1 MQIIGNYLRWMSEQI
16 LCRKYIIILK
26 TEKNYKI
33 GIVCY
38 PTYGGSG
45 VVATELGIALAEKGH
60 EVHFIS
66 YSQPF
71 RLDRVSDKTFFH
83 EVTVPDYPLFDYTPY
98 ELNLTSKLVDVV
110 LHEKIDILHVHYA
123 IPHAS
128 AAIQAKHILE
138 TYGVK
143 IPIVT
148 TLHGTDITLLGKD
161 KSFKP
166 VIEYAINKSDAV
178 TSVSLD
184 LKKETLNHFKIT
196 KQIDV
201 IPNFIDSNLYNK
213 DGDKVLRSKF
223 ANTQE
228 KILIHVSNLR
238 KVKRVTDVVKIFEI
252 VQKEI
257 PSKLIMIGDG
267 PERIQAEQLCRK
279 LNISDRVKFMGKLKS
294 VEEFM
299 SISDLFLLP
308 SETESFGLVALE
320 AMASGV
326 SVISSNSGGL
336 SEVNIDG
343 LTGYLSEVGDVK
355 QMSENAIKLLSDNE
369 KLEEFKENAFIH
381 SQKFDLPNILPLY
394 ECLYEKL
401 QTNK

>member
-1 MQIIGNYLRWMSEQI
+1 M
-16 LCRKYIIILK
+16 
-26 TEKNYKI
+26 
-33 GIVCY
+33 
-38 PTYGGSG
+38 
-45 VVATELGIALAEKGH
+45 
-60 EVHFIS
+60 
-66 YSQPF
+66 
-71 RLDRVSDKTFFH
+71 
-83 EVTVPDYPLFDYTPY
+83 
-98 ELNLTSKLVDVV
+98 
-110 LHEKIDILHVHYA
+110 
-123 IPHAS
+123 
-128 AAIQAKHILE
+128 
-138 TYGVK
+138 
-143 IPIVT
+143 
-148 TLHGTDITLLGKD
+148 
-161 KSFKP
+161 
-166 VIEYAINKSDAV
+166 
-178 TSVSLD
+178 
-184 LKKETLNHFKIT
+184 
-196 KQIDV
+196 
-201 IPNFIDSNLYNK
+201 
-213 DGDKVLRSKF
+213 RSKF

>member
-1 MQIIGNYLRWMSEQI
+1 MFEQI
-16 LCRKYIIILK
+16 LCRKYLIILA
-26 TEKNYKI
+26 TENNYKI

-128 AAIQAKHILE
+128 AAIQVKQILA
-138 TYGVK
+138 TYGIN

-184 LKKETLNHFKIT
+184 LKKETLNHFKISN
-196 KQIDV
+196 QIDV

-213 DGDKVLRSKF
+213 DGDKILRSKF
-223 ANTQE
+223 ANTDE
-228 KILIHVSNLR
+228 KILIHVSNFR
-238 KVKRVTDVVKIFEI
+238 KVKRVPDVIKIFEI

-257 PSKLIMIGDG
+257 PSKLLMIGDG
-267 PERIQAEQLCRK
+267 PERMKSEQLCRK
-279 LNISDRVKFMGKLKS
+279 LKISNRVKFMGKLKS
-294 VEEFM
+294 VEELM

-320 AMASGV
+320 AMASKV
-326 SVISSNSGGL
+326 AIISTNSGGL

-343 LTGYLSEVGDVK
+343 VTGYLSKVGDVK
-355 QMSENAIKLLSDNE
+355 EMSENAIKLLSDNE
-369 KLEEFKENAFIH
+369 KLEQFKENAFIH

-401 QTNK
+401 QTDK

>member
-1 MQIIGNYLRWMSEQI
+1 MSEQI

-213 DGDKVLRSKF
+213 DGDKVLRSKL
-223 ANTQE
+223 ANTDE
-228 KILIHVSNLR
+228 KILIHVSNFR

>member
-1 MQIIGNYLRWMSEQI
+1 MG
-16 LCRKYIIILK
+16 

-138 TYGVK
+138 TYGIK

-178 TSVSLD
+178 TSVSSD

-213 DGDKVLRSKF
+213 DGDKVLRSKL
-223 ANTQE
+223 ANTDE
-228 KILIHVSNLR
+228 KILIHVSNFR

-343 LTGYLSEVGDVK
+343 LTGYLSEVGDVE

>member
-1 MQIIGNYLRWMSEQI
+1 MSEQI

-201 IPNFIDSNLYNK
+201 IPNFIDSNIYNK

-343 LTGYLSEVGDVK
+343 LTGYLSEVGNVK

>member
-1 MQIIGNYLRWMSEQI
+1 MSEQI

-71 RLDRVSDKTFFH
+71 RLERVSDKTFFH

-138 TYGVK
+138 TYGIK

-223 ANTQE
+223 ANTDE
-228 KILIHVSNLR
+228 KILIHVSNFR

-320 AMASGV
+320 SMASGV

>member
-1 MQIIGNYLRWMSEQI
+1 MFEQI
-16 LCRKYIIILK
+16 LCRKYLIILA
-26 TEKNYKI
+26 TENNYKI

-138 TYGVK
+138 TYGIN

-184 LKKETLNHFKIT
+184 LKKETLNHFKISN
-196 KQIDV
+196 QIDV

-213 DGDKVLRSKF
+213 DGDKVLRSKI
-223 ANTQE
+223 ANPDE
-228 KILIHVSNLR
+228 KILIHVSNFR
-238 KVKRVTDVVKIFEI
+238 KVKRVPDVVKIFEI

-257 PSKLIMIGDG
+257 PSKLLMIGDG
-267 PERIQAEQLCRK
+267 PERMKSEQLCRK
-279 LNISDRVKFMGKLKS
+279 LKISNRVKFMGKLKS

-320 AMASGV
+320 AMASKV
-326 SVISSNSGGL
+326 AIISTNSGGL

-343 LTGYLSEVGDVK
+343 VTGYLSEVGDVN

-369 KLEEFKENAFIH
+369 KLEQFKENAFIH

-401 QTNK
+401 LTDK

>member
-1 MQIIGNYLRWMSEQI
+1 MSEQI

-201 IPNFIDSNLYNK
+201 IPNFIDSNIYNK

-238 KVKRVTDVVKIFEI
+238 KVKRVTDVVKIFEF

-343 LTGYLSEVGDVK
+343 ITGYLSEVGDVK